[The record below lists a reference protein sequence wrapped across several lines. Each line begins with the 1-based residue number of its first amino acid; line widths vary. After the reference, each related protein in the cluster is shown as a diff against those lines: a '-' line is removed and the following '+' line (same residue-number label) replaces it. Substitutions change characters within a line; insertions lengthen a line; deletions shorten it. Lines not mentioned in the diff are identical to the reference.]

1 MFYIGYP
8 ITKATAFKIF
18 GAPAWHDIEAI
29 IRSKRLRLYE
39 IDKGLYVLGLA
50 VQCLSKDGRT
60 DYMNVDDTI
69 ITILNY
75 KKKVVRRLI
84 AAKADLS
91 DFDLEVMES
100 EPIRVQ
106 NPSPMAMTFDDYGA
120 YYSDSDNT
128 PKPSPAPELS
138 PLELIKRADTPDLP
152 EC

>member
-8 ITKATAFKIF
+8 ITKATAYKIF
-18 GAPAWHDIEAI
+18 NQPDPVNIEAYI
-29 IRSKRLRLYE
+29 SSKRLRLYD
-39 IDKGLYVLGLA
+39 IDKGLCVLGLA
-50 VQCLSKDGRT
+50 VMLLSNYAPIYT
-60 DYMNVDDTI
+60 NVDDTI

-91 DFDLEVMES
+91 EFDLEVMES

-120 YYSDSDNT
+120 YYDSDETT
-128 PKPSPAPELS
+128 PPPSPPPDNTELMR
-138 PLELIKRADTPDLP
+138 RADTPDLP

>member
-18 GAPAWHDIEAI
+18 GVPDRHDIEAI

-50 VQCLSKDGRT
+50 VKCLSKDGHSGF
-60 DYMNVDDTI
+60 MNVDDTI
-69 ITILNY
+69 INY
-75 KKKVVRRLI
+75 KKRVVRRLS

-128 PKPSPAPELS
+128 PKPSPAPNNTELMRR
-138 PLELIKRADTPDLP
+138 EDTPDLP